1 MAWHNYLDPR
11 PPKYCIVSS
20 RLKKKSK
27 LFYTFPLQQQEN
39 LVPIMKRP
47 SHLQVVP
54 DHESSHLREL
64 LRVKDQELKG
74 RHLPNLLY
82 FRPYSYP

>member
-1 MAWHNYLDPR
+1 
-11 PPKYCIVSS
+11 
-20 RLKKKSK
+20 
-27 LFYTFPLQQQEN
+27 
-39 LVPIMKRP
+39 MKRP

-74 RHLPNLLY
+74 NLCNLLY
-82 FRPYSYP
+82 LKSYSYPYLGAELQFAVININISVSLVIEF

>member
-1 MAWHNYLDPR
+1 
-11 PPKYCIVSS
+11 
-20 RLKKKSK
+20 
-27 LFYTFPLQQQEN
+27 
-39 LVPIMKRP
+39 MKRP

-74 RHLPNLLY
+74 RHLSNLLY
-82 FRPYSYP
+82 FRPYSYPYLGAELQFAVINIKH

>member
-1 MAWHNYLDPR
+1 
-11 PPKYCIVSS
+11 
-20 RLKKKSK
+20 
-27 LFYTFPLQQQEN
+27 
-39 LVPIMKRP
+39 MKRP

-74 RHLPNLLY
+74 IYYTSLIIRGLLRLKLPD
-82 FRPYSYP
+82 

>member
-1 MAWHNYLDPR
+1 MY
-11 PPKYCIVSS
+11 KYQTYEF
-20 RLKKKSK
+20 LKHIIFFLLK
-27 LFYTFPLQQQEN
+27 QQEN
-39 LVPIMKRP
+39 LVPVMKRP

-74 RHLPNLLY
+74 RHLSNLLY
-82 FRPYSYP
+82 FRSYSYPHLQCRIAIYSHN

>member
-1 MAWHNYLDPR
+1 
-11 PPKYCIVSS
+11 
-20 RLKKKSK
+20 
-27 LFYTFPLQQQEN
+27 
-39 LVPIMKRP
+39 MKRP

-74 RHLPNLLY
+74 RHLCNLLY
-82 FRPYSYP
+82 FRPYSYPYLGAELQFAVININISVDLVIEF